1 MKTTKLSPA
10 TTPWRCTCHGILF
23 LIIWLALMGT
33 VARGAVVFSVTPG
46 TVSNTYNRSLTLQIT
61 GLATGDTVLVQKY
74 LDMNNN
80 GFIDAG
86 DWMVQQFSLTDGQG
100 GMVIAGVTNLNVP
113 GDTDPTVGQITA
125 KLGFIT
131 GDFMQNIGANYLY
144 KLSSPAGNFSPLTNL
159 FTVANVPYAQTLAGN
174 VVSNGT
180 STPVPNAL
188 VLLFPPPRPGKG
200 GPSGQPLAG
209 AVANN
214 SGGYTIPAPP
224 GTYMVLA
231 FGSNCVS
238 SFSAAPVVTLGSGAA
253 VVTNLTVTNAT
264 AVISGKVVDAINS
277 SAGLPGI
284 LVPAMASDGSIAV
297 AFTDTNGNFSVGV
310 QPGRWSMNGDGGSL
324 NVHGYVG
331 LDNGITANAGASG
344 VLVPV
349 PKATALFYGSVQD
362 TQGNPLAGIDV
373 YANDQNNQLYQAD
386 GYSRNG
392 GGYVTAVLGGLG
404 VNDPWGIGIS
414 PDGGFANYVFS
425 RPNFGPNSNGTNV
438 AAGTATLINFTGLLA
453 TNQITGN
460 LQAYGTNM
468 IGVGVWASATI
479 NGVNFFQYVDTDA
492 NGNYSLNIGN
502 GAWSVGVETRG
513 GSDSLDTLLGAGT
526 YEWPGS
532 QNVGISN
539 RNATVNFVILPCNGV
554 QISTTNLPDG
564 RVGAIY
570 GNFLQ
575 GSDCTGNLIWTVN
588 DPGNMP
594 PGLSL
599 AGNQIQGI
607 PSSSGTFQ
615 FTVHLEDGNGHST
628 NQLLALY
635 IAPASGGVQIT
646 TTALPNGNISVLYG
660 TQLNATGGPTPY
672 SWSLSPGS
680 DPLPGGLGL
689 STAGFLSGFP
699 TTAGVFNFSVRAM
712 DNASNFAD
720 RLLSVSISPFGTETI
735 TLKSDASTLAA
746 VLGPGAPSNI
756 ILNQLDAGDTSGLTF
771 QPVSVGSFGSYTPV
785 PSGAPSGTLV
795 VNLPPGDGES
805 GFFKFTFVLPA
816 GFQFPNLIG
825 KANVDDLGRVFL
837 NGNPISPSLNGNST
851 TGMIVETG
859 DTQFAA
865 TNAAWFKIG
874 TNELIL
880 ADANTGGGPSGAAFY
895 AVVAYLTNIPPFV
908 ITSPARP
915 DAFRFQF
922 SCNNAPGYT
931 FTMQYANSLNTPLW
945 TTFLITNSVTAG
957 SFIVVDA
964 NATNSQRYY
973 RVLVGP

>member
-1 MKTTKLSPA
+1 MKTTKLSPFA
-10 TTPWRCTCHGILF
+10 TPWQCAGQCILL
-23 LIIWLALMGT
+23 LITWLALMET
-33 VARGAVVFSVTPG
+33 AARGAVGFSVTPG
-46 TVSNTYNRSLTLQIT
+46 TVSNTYNRNVTLQIT
-61 GLATGDTVLVQKY
+61 GLATNDTVLVQKY
-74 LDMNNN
+74 LDLNNN
-80 GFIDAG
+80 GIIDAS
-86 DWMVQQFSLTDGQG
+86 DWMVQQFRLTDGLA
-100 GMVIAGVTNLNVP
+100 GMVIAGVTNINVP
-113 GDTDPTVGQITA
+113 GDTDVTGGQITA

-131 GDFMQNIGANYLY
+131 GDFMQNIGGNYLY
-144 KLSSPAGNFSPLTNL
+144 KLSSPAGNFSPITNL
-159 FTVANVPYAQTLAGN
+159 FTVTNVPYAQTLSGN
-174 VVSNGT
+174 VLSNG
-180 STPVPNAL
+180 SSPPVPNSL
-188 VLLFPPPRPGKG
+188 ILLFPPPRPGKG
-200 GPSGQPLAG
+200 GPGGSPVAG

-214 SGGYTIPAPP
+214 SGGYTIPVPT

-238 SFSAAPVVTLGSGAA
+238 SFSAAPVVTLGSGTT
-253 VVTNLTVTNAT
+253 VVTNLTVTSAT
-264 AVISGKVVDAINS
+264 AVISGRVVEAGNS
-277 SAGLPGI
+277 GAGLPGI
-284 LVPAMASDGSIAV
+284 LVPAMATDGSIAV

-310 QPGRWSMNGDGGSL
+310 QPGQWNVNGDGGSL

-331 LDNGITANAGASG
+331 LESGLTANAGATG
-344 VLVPV
+344 VLIPI

-362 TQGNPLAGIDV
+362 TLGNPLAGIDV
-373 YANDQNNQLYQAD
+373 YANDQNNQFYQAD
-386 GYSRNG
+386 SFSRG
-392 GGYVTAVLGGLG
+392 SGAYVTAVLGGLG

-414 PDGGFANYVFS
+414 TDGSPANYVFS

-438 AAGTATLINFTGLLA
+438 ASGTATLINFTGLLA

-460 LQAYGTNM
+460 LQAYGTN
-468 IGVGVWASATI
+468 IVGVGVWASATI
-479 NGVNFFQYVDTDA
+479 NGVNFFQYANTDA
-492 NGNYSLNIGN
+492 NGNYSLSIGN
-502 GAWSVGVETRG
+502 GVWSVGVETRG
-513 GSDSLDTLLGAGT
+513 GSDSLDALLGAGT
-526 YEWPGS
+526 YEWPAS
-532 QNVGISN
+532 QKVGISN
-539 RNATVNFVILPCNGV
+539 SNATANFVILPCNGV
-554 QISTTNLPDG
+554 QITTTNLPDG
-564 RVGAIY
+564 QVGVFY
-570 GNFLQ
+570 GSFLQ

-615 FTVHLEDGNGHST
+615 FTVHLEDGNGQST
-628 NQLLALY
+628 NQPLKLF
-635 IAPASGGVQIT
+635 IAPAPAGVLIT
-646 TTALPNGNISVLYG
+646 TAALPNGNIGVFYG
-660 TQLNATGGPTPY
+660 VQLNATGGPTPY
-672 SWSLSPGS
+672 SWSLSPS
-680 DPLPGGLGL
+680 SAPLPGGLGL

-699 TTAGVFNFSVRAM
+699 TTAGMFNFSVRAM
-712 DNASNFAD
+712 DSASNFAD

-735 TLKSDASTLAA
+735 TLKSDVSTLGA
-746 VLGPGAPSNI
+746 VLGPGTPSNI

-785 PSGAPSGTLV
+785 PIGAPSGTLV

-805 GFFKFTFVLPA
+805 GFFRFTFVLPV

-837 NGNPISPSLNGNST
+837 NGNPISPSLSGNGT
-851 TGMIVETG
+851 VGTIVETG

-895 AVVAYLTNIPPFV
+895 AVVAYLTNIPPVV

-915 DAFRFQF
+915 DAVQFAF

-931 FTMQYANSLNTPLW
+931 HTMQYANSLNNPIW
-945 TTFLITNSVTAG
+945 TTFLITNSVTAS
-957 SFIVVDA
+957 SFNVVDA
-964 NATNSQRYY
+964 RATNSQRYY